1 MILLWVG
8 FLQTKSLQKRVLS
21 TLQQLIEDVEVS
33 LTMVLMGHTGFL

>member
-1 MILLWVG
+1 MLWVG
-8 FLQTKSLQKRVLS
+8 FLQTKCLQKRFFS